1 MKAIES
7 YMNSTEVQKRLAFV
21 EDHVPFVGMDME
33 VNLYMAIHGSV
44 WIPTSSKH
52 EYLLKN
58 PSVRI
63 LGRGGYLDPDAPIQ
77 GAVRGFEAFRWRG
90 QARFRASHPEP
101 WYYKGQDGDMV
112 RGGWRRSYGQL

>member
-7 YMNSTEVQKRLAFV
+7 YMNSTEVQKRLAFA

-63 LGRGGYLDPDAPIQ
+63 LGRGGYLDPDA
-77 GAVRGFEAFRWRG
+77 
-90 QARFRASHPEP
+90 
-101 WYYKGQDGDMV
+101 
-112 RGGWRRSYGQL
+112 